1 MEHIGIIVLL
11 IIIIVLII
19 FHVFNKQEE
28 KIYFFL
34 NQNDDKSLNLLN
46 NILKNSKSKVIL
58 VNYDKDLD
66 LTKLNKIINK
76 CKKIRPIHDLIN
88 IENMDDVTNIY
99 NNKKCINQPSD
110 RFYEIVNKVGVFG
123 YPFDFEDNPSELLN
137 SDTQSDNN
145 KIYNA
150 NTSMNRLREVID
162 VPTCGRRRSGCN

>member
-1 MEHIGIIVLL
+1 MKKIRIIVLL
-11 IIIIVLII
+11 LFIILLII
-19 FHVFNKQEE
+19 YQIFSKKEE

-34 NQNDDKSLNLLN
+34 NKDDDKSLNLLN
-46 NILKNSKSKVIL
+46 NILKKSKSKIIL
-58 VNYDKDLD
+58 VNYDKDMD
-66 LTKLNKIINK
+66 LIKLNKIINK

-88 IENMDDVTNIY
+88 IENMNDVTNIY

-123 YPFDFEDNPSELLN
+123 YPFDFQDNPSELLN
-137 SDTQSDNN
+137 SDTQSDD

-150 NTSMNRLREVID
+150 NTTMNRLREVVD

>member
-1 MEHIGIIVLL
+1 MKNIE
-11 IIIIVLII
+11 IIILLLVITVLVIY
-19 FHVFNKQEE
+19 HVFSKKQE

-34 NQNDDKSLNLLN
+34 NKDDDKSLNLLN
-46 NILKNSKSKVIL
+46 NILKNSKSKIIL
-58 VNYDKDLD
+58 VNYDKDMD
-66 LTKLNKIINK
+66 LIEINKILNKNK
-76 CKKIRPIHDLIN
+76 NSRPIYDLIN
-88 IENMDDVTNIY
+88 IENMNDVTKIY

-137 SDTQSDNN
+137 SDTHSDNK

-150 NTSMNRLREVID
+150 NTTMNKLREVVD